1 MSHQSPKSIIYAFL
15 ANLGIA
21 IVKTIAAIFTHSGS
35 MLAEAIHSFADT
47 GNQALLLVGLKKAA
61 VPPNDKHPLGHGK
74 EIYFWSFIVALML
87 FSLGGLFS
95 IYEGI
100 HKLSSTKAIENGG
113 VALAVLGISI
123 VLESLSL
130 YGCLK
135 EIKPLRKNQSL
146 YKWTQ
151 TTGRSELV
159 VVLGEDLAALFGL
172 SFAFIAILISIMTN
186 NPIFDAI
193 GSIMIGTL
201 LVIVAL
207 FIAVKIKSLLIGES
221 VDKEL
226 KQALEAFISNHKNV
240 DVLFNLIAVQMG
252 NDVMLAVKAKM
263 KAAQNADELINNIN
277 ECEKD
282 IREKYPNVVWIFFE
296 PDNVD

>member
-263 KAAQNADELINNIN
+263 KAAKNADELINNIN